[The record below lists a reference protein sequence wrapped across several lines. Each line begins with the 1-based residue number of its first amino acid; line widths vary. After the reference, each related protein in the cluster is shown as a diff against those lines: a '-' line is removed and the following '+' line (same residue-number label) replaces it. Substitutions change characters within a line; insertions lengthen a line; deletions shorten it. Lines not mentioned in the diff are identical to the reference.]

1 MLHRIIILSL
11 GLMTLAMCNS
21 QQKKNEHTSSKEVVT
36 STKTENNSATANSSS
51 NTNTTASTTSS
62 VGTKTA
68 STSAS
73 STKATASDNQT
84 KTETS
89 SPKST
94 SGTIYLKEGQNIFL
108 KDQKMNVTFK
118 KITEDSRCPKDVNCI
133 WEGVASAEIELMGV
147 ATRPRTFTISTQEN
161 ASRGFHQTIVFD
173 GVAVILAEVSP
184 YPTQSQNQKTMQGNY
199 KIGLIFK
206 KATEEDNKTF
216 GSDTTTK

>member
-1 MLHRIIILSL
+1 MLHRIIIFSL

-21 QQKKNEHTSSKEVVT
+21 QQKKTEDTLSKDAATSI
-36 STKTENNSATANSSS
+36 KTENNSASANSSS
-51 NTNTTASTTSS
+51 NSNITASTTSS

-68 STSAS
+68 STTAS
-73 STKATASDNQT
+73 SPKVTTSGNQT

-89 SPKST
+89 SPKTT

-147 ATRPRTFTISTQEN
+147 ATSPRTFTISTQEN
-161 ASRGFHQTIVFD
+161 ASRGFHKTIVFD

-216 GSDTTTK
+216 SSGITTK